1 MGLKVGDR
9 VAYNSFFSYAEYTC
23 VPAAKLIP
31 VPDVVGLD
39 VATAC
44 VVQGMTAHYLT
55 HSAHADLIQPG
66 EWMLVHGA
74 GGGTCQWAAQMAKI
88 KGYKVIGTA
97 AKGKA
102 DIARSTGVD
111 ELILLD
117 ETPGTAC
124 VARARAPARERE
136 RAKER
141 ARARELPPPRNPRVR
156 PLRMAPTLGHD
167 RQEILIKL

>member
-1 MGLKVGDR
+1 
-9 VAYNSFFSYAEYTC
+9 
-23 VPAAKLIP
+23 
-31 VPDVVGLD
+31 
-39 VATAC
+39 
-44 VVQGMTAHYLT
+44 
-55 HSAHADLIQPG
+55 
-66 EWMLVHGA
+66 MLVHGA

-124 VARARAPARERE
+124 VARARARD
-136 RAKER
+136 R
-141 ARARELPPPRNPRVR
+141 ARAR
-156 PLRMAPTLGHD
+156 
-167 RQEILIKL
+167 